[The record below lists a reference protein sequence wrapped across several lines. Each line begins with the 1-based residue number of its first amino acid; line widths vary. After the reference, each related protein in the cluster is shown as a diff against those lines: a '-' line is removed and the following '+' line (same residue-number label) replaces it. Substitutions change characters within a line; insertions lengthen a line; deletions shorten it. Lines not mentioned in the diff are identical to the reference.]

1 MSSSSPAPHSLRPA
15 TRQAAGLHLLA
26 DLHGCECDDRLLRDA
41 TFLQDFCVRA
51 VAATGLSSVGALFHS
66 FGEGAG
72 VTGVVVLAESH
83 LSVHTWP
90 EHGYV
95 TLDVYVCSY
104 SSDNSGRAQA
114 LFDHMVDAFRPT
126 EPHRQRIERA

>member
-1 MSSSSPAPHSLRPA
+1 MSSSPTAPLPLRPA
-15 TRQAAGLHLLA
+15 TRQASGLHLLA
-26 DLHGCECDDRLLRDA
+26 DLHGCECDDRLLSDA
-41 TFLQDFCVRA
+41 SFLEDFCVRA
-51 VAATGLSSVGALFHS
+51 VAAAGLSSVGALFHS
-66 FGEGAG
+66 FGVGAG

-104 SSDNSGRAQA
+104 SSDNSGRAQT
-114 LFDHMVDAFRPT
+114 LFDSMVNAFGPT